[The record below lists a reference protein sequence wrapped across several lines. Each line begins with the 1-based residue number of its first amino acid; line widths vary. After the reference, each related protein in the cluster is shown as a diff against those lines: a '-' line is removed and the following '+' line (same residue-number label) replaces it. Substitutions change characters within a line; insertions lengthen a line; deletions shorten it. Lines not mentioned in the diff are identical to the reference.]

1 VSVRSL
7 AEALDSLRVGEPY
20 HEPLGRLVA
29 LAGARAAD
37 CLQEFALRLLEAR
50 EAGLPEAEAVGL
62 AAARRWLRRER
73 LDDARLAPLTLEG
86 DDGKERERPDVQP
99 LPPPLPASRAQIAW
113 GRRPDAKSAPPP
125 PPPDGYL
132 AAAVRALPTPE
143 KRAIAAIYGV
153 GGAPRRGRR
162 SRELLALAERALARL
177 REVLARE
184 HVVAAKML

>member
-1 VSVRSL
+1 VSVRGL
-7 AEALDSLRVGEPY
+7 AEALAALRVGEPY
-20 HEPLGRLVA
+20 HEPLERLVA

-50 EAGLPEAEAVGL
+50 AAGLPEPEAVGL

-73 LDDARLAPLTLEG
+73 LDDARLAPLVLE
-86 DDGKERERPDVQP
+86 DSDGRPRERALRP
-99 LPPPLPASRAQIAW
+99 LPMPPPAARRQIRW
-113 GRRPDAKSAPPP
+113 GRRPGTPSAPP

-132 AAAVRALPTPE
+132 AAAVRVLPTPE
-143 KRAIAAIYGV
+143 KRALVAIYGI

-177 REVLARE
+177 RQVLAAE
-184 HVVAAKML
+184 HFSPKMS